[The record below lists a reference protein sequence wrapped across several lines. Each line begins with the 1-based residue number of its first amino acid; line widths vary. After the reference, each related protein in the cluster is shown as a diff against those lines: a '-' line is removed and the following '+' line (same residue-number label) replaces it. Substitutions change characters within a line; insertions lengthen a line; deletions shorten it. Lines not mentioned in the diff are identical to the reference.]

1 MTVNNSGGKNN
12 DLLMDDSEQLILI
25 SALQHYAYCPR
36 QFALIHVEQVWSEN
50 FYTAQGRLLHER
62 VDSCEPEQRGNVR
75 YERSVAVTSHKLRL
89 TGKLDLLE
97 IEGKHPA
104 KYFPVEYKRGKPKL
118 EDWDKIQLC
127 AQALCLE
134 EMREV
139 HIDEG
144 ALWYWQVRK
153 REPVLFNDAIRN
165 ETLSTI
171 ESAHKV
177 LVSGR
182 TPSPTNIKKRCKAC
196 SLKDMCEPDIFR
208 NDHTSTYIDDLFTE
222 GTESESNEN

>member
-1 MTVNNSGGKNN
+1 MS
-12 DLLMDDSEQLILI
+12 DDTHFIML

-36 QFALIHVEQVWSEN
+36 QFALIHIEQVWADN
-50 FYTAQGRLLHER
+50 YFTAHGNLLHER

-75 YERSVAVTSHKLRL
+75 FERSVAVISHKLHIN
-89 TGKLDLLE
+89 GKLDLLE
-97 IEGKHPA
+97 IEGKPPT

-139 HIDEG
+139 TIDEG

-153 REPVLFNDAIRN
+153 REPVVFDNALRDVSLMAI
-165 ETLSTI
+165 EG
-171 ESAHKV
+171 AHRV
-177 LVSGR
+177 LASGN
-182 TPSPTNIKKRCKAC
+182 TPPPTDQKKRCRAC
-196 SLKDMCEPDIFR
+196 SLVDLCEPDVFR
-208 NDHTSTYIDDLFTE
+208 RDRSSAYINSLFTE
-222 GTESESNEN
+222 

>member
-1 MTVNNSGGKNN
+1 
-12 DLLMDDSEQLILI
+12 MDDPSQSIML

-36 QFALIHVEQVWSEN
+36 QFALIHIEQVWAEN
-50 FYTAQGRLLHER
+50 YFTAHGNLLHER

-75 YERSVAVTSHKLRL
+75 YERGVAVKSEQLRL

-97 IEGKHPA
+97 IEGKSPV
-104 KYFPVEYKRGKPKL
+104 KYFPVEYKRGKPKI

-144 ALWYWQVRK
+144 ALWYWKVRK
-153 REPVLFNDAIRN
+153 REPVVFNKTLRNTTLAAI
-165 ETLSTI
+165 EG
-171 ESAHKV
+171 AHKI
-177 LVSGR
+177 LATGN
-182 TPSPTNIKKRCKAC
+182 TPPPTDKKKRCKAC
-196 SLKDMCEPDIFR
+196 SLTDLCEPGTFR
-208 NDHTSTYIDDLFTE
+208 SDHSSNYVQDLF
-222 GTESESNEN
+222 SS